1 VVALENAM
9 LIADWNMLHIGKTFN
24 EPDGDFYSKRRPEK
38 AKRRAIDQL
47 RNMGFTVT
55 IEPRRLI
62 RRLLNKLARGA
73 GFVTCCR

>member
-1 VVALENAM
+1 M
-9 LIADWNMLHIGKTFN
+9 FIADWNMLHIGKTFN

-55 IEPRRLI
+55 IEP
-62 RRLLNKLARGA
+62 
-73 GFVTCCR
+73 TTD